1 MTDHV
6 PVWLVERTYSDDE
19 QNVLILKYATADGS
33 RVFRMERALTSLSDA
48 EASISRHQDVSP
60 DDLMA
65 VNDSETRE
73 WYRTEVARVRDET
86 GTEA

>member
-19 QNVLILKYATADGS
+19 QNVLILKYATADGT
-33 RVFRMERALTSLSDA
+33 RVFRKERALTSLSDA
-48 EASISRHQDVSP
+48 EASIARRQVVSP
-60 DDLMA
+60 DDLMG
-65 VNDSETRE
+65 VHDSETRE